1 LKADQMLDPL
11 FSDRLW
17 SVLFSGQDRVLPR
30 VV

>member
-1 LKADQMLDPL
+1 LLGSPL
-11 FSDRLW
+11 SLQLR